1 MCWYVANPYS
11 TANLQS
17 SMATTLTHILGMLS
31 SADAQ
36 TERPL
41 VIVLDQFDLFAKRAR
56 QSLLYCLLDAVQ
68 ARSYA
73 PGLALVG
80 LTSLVDASDF
90 LEKRVKSRFS
100 QRMINLYPLPFEG
113 YRELARTALL
123 GGSDTFPESDSVTAA
138 WHQEVNVRV
147 PPV

>member
-56 QSLLYCLLDAVQ
+56 QSL
-68 ARSYA
+68 
-73 PGLALVG
+73 
-80 LTSLVDASDF
+80 SL
-90 LEKRVKSRFS
+90 
-100 QRMINLYPLPFEG
+100 I
-113 YRELARTALL
+113 
-123 GGSDTFPESDSVTAA
+123 
-138 WHQEVNVRV
+138 HI
-147 PPV
+147 